1 MEVAMKKRI
10 LIVISLSAIL
20 LIGAI
25 TSYASSLSPEDAQ
38 LWAKIGQLFKS
49 GTDISDDSIFA
60 KGKSGGIVTKEDIEQ
75 ATEFYVLAGYS
86 ETESRE
92 KAIDYMLSRDAMY
105 QKAISEGYSVT
116 DDEIW
121 DYLEELKVTI
131 SQSENA
137 EQAQILIDQFDSE
150 EEYWQHEFE
159 VYQINLPI
167 EKYMEVL
174 QQEYLSNYA
183 VPNSV
188 DQNIENIM
196 QGYSNYIDEVKA
208 DLVESEQYTITE

>member
-1 MEVAMKKRI
+1 MKKRI

-20 LIGAI
+20 LMGAI

-38 LWAKIGQLFKS
+38 LWTKIGQLFKS
-49 GTDISDDSIFA
+49 GTDTSDDSIFA

>member
-1 MEVAMKKRI
+1 MKKRI

-20 LIGAI
+20 LMGAI
-25 TSYASSLSPEDAQ
+25 TSYASSLSTEDAQ

-49 GTDISDDSIFA
+49 GTDTSDDSIFA

>member
-1 MEVAMKKRI
+1 MKKRI

>member
-1 MEVAMKKRI
+1 MKKRI

-20 LIGAI
+20 LMGAI

-38 LWAKIGQLFKS
+38 LWAKIGQLFKL
-49 GTDISDDSIFA
+49 GTDTSDDSIFA

>member
-1 MEVAMKKRI
+1 
-10 LIVISLSAIL
+10 
-20 LIGAI
+20 
-25 TSYASSLSPEDAQ
+25 
-38 LWAKIGQLFKS
+38 
-49 GTDISDDSIFA
+49 
-60 KGKSGGIVTKEDIEQ
+60 
-75 ATEFYVLAGYS
+75 
-86 ETESRE
+86 
-92 KAIDYMLSRDAMY
+92 MLSRDAMY